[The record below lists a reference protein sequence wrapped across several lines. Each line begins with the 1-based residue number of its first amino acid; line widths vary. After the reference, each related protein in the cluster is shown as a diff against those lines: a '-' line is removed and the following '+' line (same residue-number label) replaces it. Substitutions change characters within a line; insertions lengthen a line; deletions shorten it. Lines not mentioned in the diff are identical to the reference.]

1 VEEHFKLETKD
12 YLTTI
17 KRLQEENRK
26 LSSSLTAATERD
38 SGVSE
43 DESYIEID
51 LVHKLQGTVEK
62 QREQIRDLDSELS
75 NVKADLE
82 ELKGQNDRLST
93 SNKELRRK
101 LRQSQNQLHCL
112 VDERAELQVTLQ
124 DQQRETSLLAKRLGL
139 AAKENQDLAECATA
153 EPDMKGKVV
162 YEVDDPNRP
171 RFTLMEL
178 KDILQERNTLKG
190 L

>member
-1 VEEHFKLETKD
+1 MIDDLKKTIEHLEHEDTKKNDERHKYARDIEQVEEHFKQETKD

-82 ELKGQNDRLST
+82 ELKGLS
-93 SNKELRRK
+93 
-101 LRQSQNQLHCL
+101 
-112 VDERAELQVTLQ
+112 
-124 DQQRETSLLAKRLGL
+124 
-139 AAKENQDLAECATA
+139 
-153 EPDMKGKVV
+153 
-162 YEVDDPNRP
+162 
-171 RFTLMEL
+171 F
-178 KDILQERNTLKG
+178 
-190 L
+190 

>member
-1 VEEHFKLETKD
+1 MLETF
-12 YLTTI
+12 
-17 KRLQEENRK
+17 QEENRK

-51 LVHKLQGTVEK
+51 LVHKLQVGLCFLHFSYSNFLLQGTVEK

-93 SNKELRRK
+93 SNK
-101 LRQSQNQLHCL
+101 
-112 VDERAELQVTLQ
+112 V
-124 DQQRETSLLAKRLGL
+124 
-139 AAKENQDLAECATA
+139 
-153 EPDMKGKVV
+153 
-162 YEVDDPNRP
+162 
-171 RFTLMEL
+171 
-178 KDILQERNTLKG
+178 RNIARTVLEIFHKN
-190 L
+190 

>member
-1 VEEHFKLETKD
+1 METKD

-17 KRLQEENRK
+17 KRLQVQSPWLLYSTSNNDMCQLNQEENRK

-51 LVHKLQGTVEK
+51 LVHKLQVAFDFTLCSYQYLIFQGTVEK

-75 NVKADLE
+75 NIKADLE

-93 SNKELRRK
+93 SNKVRK
-101 LRQSQNQLHCL
+101 
-112 VDERAELQVTLQ
+112 
-124 DQQRETSLLAKRLGL
+124 SLL
-139 AAKENQDLAECATA
+139 TF
-153 EPDMKGKVV
+153 VII
-162 YEVDDPNRP
+162 
-171 RFTLMEL
+171 L
-178 KDILQERNTLKG
+178 KSNTLGAPKKAATKPKPAP
-190 L
+190 LPC